1 MWVCIFHHW
10 WARERQLLVYTHI
23 LREASAGLLV
33 QRRWAIPE
41 PRKVERAT
49 STALTLF
56 LFKPINANEGSPA
69 AQYDYE

>member
-1 MWVCIFHHW
+1 MVQTVDVLWVCILCQEY
-10 WARERQLLVYTHI
+10 AYSRIETILHI

-49 STALTLF
+49 SMALTLF
-56 LFKPINANEGSPA
+56 FIYSQPVGH
-69 AQYDYE
+69 